1 MELMDLYNEYRRI
14 EVNLINEKI
23 FKLLDRDIILQ
34 AAKILDMT
42 DENDNVVFTSE
53 SHLGVLMDFV
63 LHEWEIDGESMIQ
76 RYIRNN
82 KPENETEKKLLEA
95 HASSYTSFFRMV
107 NIARDKHMVIL
118 KDIFNQDRNIK
129 IIDESLSDTANMD
142 ILVFARILKL
152 PELNMATG
160 ASLIF
165 LSDKE
170 FTLLDT
176 YKNIMKDITESRE
189 ANKFIIFYALL
200 KEYGITLIY
209 HNVIHDSA
217 FSSEN

>member
-1 MELMDLYNEYRRI
+1 
-14 EVNLINEKI
+14 
-23 FKLLDRDIILQ
+23 
-34 AAKILDMT
+34 
-42 DENDNVVFTSE
+42 
-53 SHLGVLMDFV
+53 
-63 LHEWEIDGESMIQ
+63 
-76 RYIRNN
+76 
-82 KPENETEKKLLEA
+82 
-95 HASSYTSFFRMV
+95 MV
-107 NIARDKHMVIL
+107 NISRDKHMVIL